1 MQLWLDSPALS
12 PLPLTMF
19 GTTLTV
25 LEVDVVPTYVSPL
38 DYKGTHHAHNS
49 LSKTAGSIV

>member
-19 GTTLTV
+19 GITLTV
-25 LEVDVVPTYVSPL
+25 LEVDVLPAYVSPL
-38 DYKGTHHAHNS
+38 DYKGTRHDSH
-49 LSKTAGSIV
+49 SKTAGSIV